1 MRYVLLWVVLFST
14 YGFTAKGSEETSNPE
29 LIVAPE
35 QTAGAAELAVRGQ
48 SLADG
53 VVYAEINY
61 QLPVSLVA
69 GGSIVL
75 RQQWTEVRRL
85 QIETPAST
93 NFVRVVTDEPSAAL
107 LLARDVEVVGIAG
120 EPGYQA
126 SAIAFDVTSGVLQ
139 AGTILRFV
147 VDRLQ
152 LPKTAMAHYEIPL
165 YLKNNQEA
173 SLTRVPS
180 NTIQIRPGD
189 FSQLR
194 LYSSSVA
201 TPGEIVDLWVRLE
214 DEYGNIAQAQNLSL
228 DLLVN
233 GVFTERLDV
242 VTSVQKIDGIS
253 FQAAGTYQL
262 ELRTGG
268 GGISATS
275 NPVLVSN
282 KPYRI
287 IWADLG
293 VPTEMLAGVHSGEEL
308 ARTAM
313 GRYDL
318 TLPADH
324 EALDDTSVVSHWQ
337 SLAAGGASLVLS
349 KSDAASFTIAKPEQ
363 PTDLRRMVPG
373 NLQLVEIVSG
383 GSVYDWFGN
392 RAAMMGFRVGFT
404 GSNHSHQYP
413 GRFQEV
419 NTAIWLT
426 EGQHWF
432 DAMSN
437 HQTYVSVGSKIV
449 LAVSPMNLGLEPIRN
464 LVLQIAAASPIVS
477 VEVFKNGSLFKTR
490 RQPDTGGSRF
500 RLVVES
506 SSEPF
511 SRLMSRPRNAREW
524 VGYVVA
530 QGARIT
536 VDRVGQ
542 YWQVKPG
549 RESRR
554 VDFLTRTHGL
564 EEFLEFELTSAN
576 ADTVIEIGIAPGY
589 EDVAWI
595 PKDRLP
601 KPTSGQ
607 KFLIPIDE
615 AIQGGTRT
623 FEVEGYRDSVR
634 IEPGLVPFESS
645 MRYEFDD
652 PSTPQLGDYYYFRVR
667 LEDGGFA
674 YTSPIYVGDFE

>member
-1 MRYVLLWVVLFST
+1 M
-14 YGFTAKGSEETSNPE
+14 
-29 LIVAPE
+29 
-35 QTAGAAELAVRGQ
+35 AVRGQ
-48 SLADG
+48 SLANG

-75 RQQWTEVRRL
+75 RQQWMEVRRL
-85 QIETPAST
+85 QIETPTST
-93 NFVRVVTDEPSAAL
+93 NFVRLVTDEPSTAQ

-120 EPGYQA
+120 EAGYQA

-152 LPKTAMAHYEIPL
+152 LPKAATTHYEIPL

-173 SLTRVPS
+173 SLTRVPG

-201 TPGEIVDLWVRLE
+201 TPGELVDLWVRLE

-242 VTSVQKIDGIS
+242 VTPVQKIDGIS

-268 GGISATS
+268 GGISAIS
-275 NPVLVSN
+275 NPVLVSD
-282 KPYRI
+282 KPYSI

-293 VPTEMLAGVHSGEEL
+293 VPAELLPGPHAGEEL
-308 ARTAM
+308 TRNAI

-318 TLPADH
+318 TLPTNH
-324 EALDDTSVVSHWQ
+324 EILDDTSVKSHWQ
-337 SLAAGGASLVLS
+337 SLAAGGASLMLS
-349 KSDAASFTIAKPEQ
+349 KRDTASFTIAKPEQ

-373 NLQLVEIVSG
+373 NLQLIEIISG

-404 GSNHSHQYP
+404 GSNYGHQYP
-413 GRFQEV
+413 GQYREV

-432 DAMSN
+432 DAMSK

-449 LAVSPMNLGLEPIRN
+449 LAVSPMNLGLEPTRN
-464 LVLQIAAASPIVS
+464 LALQIAAASPILS

-490 RQPDTGGSRF
+490 RQLDTGGSRF
-500 RLVVES
+500 RLVVDS
-506 SSEPF
+506 SSKPF

-524 VGYVVA
+524 VGYILA
-530 QGARIT
+530 QGAGVT

-542 YWQVKPG
+542 YWQIKPG

-564 EEFLEFELTSAN
+564 DEFLEFELTSVN
-576 ADTVIEIGIAPGY
+576 ADTVIEIGIASGY

-601 KPTSGQ
+601 KPTPGQ

-634 IEPGLVPFESS
+634 IEPALVPFETS

-652 PSTPQLGDYYYFRVR
+652 PSTPQIGDYYYFRVR
-667 LEDGGFA
+667 LQDGGFA

>member
-1 MRYVLLWVVLFST
+1 MLKQYYLIGWLALLALPIRAEISDVELRAV
-14 YGFTAKGSEETSNPE
+14 PE
-29 LIVAPE
+29 P
-35 QTAGAAELAVRGQ
+35 TAGAAELTVRGQ
-48 SLADG
+48 TVADG
-53 VVYAEINY
+53 VVSAEITY
-61 QLPVSLVA
+61 QLPVSLLA

-75 RQQWTEVRRL
+75 RQQWPEARRL
-85 QIETPAST
+85 QIKTPTAT
-93 NFVRVVTDEPSAAL
+93 NFVRLVTDDRSAAQ
-107 LLARDVEVVGIAG
+107 LLARDVEVVAITG
-120 EPGYQA
+120 EPGYEP
-126 SAIAFDVTSGVLQ
+126 SSIAFDVTSGVLP

-147 VDRLQ
+147 IDRLQ
-152 LPKTAMAHYEIPL
+152 LPTIATTHFELPL
-165 YLKNNQEA
+165 YLKHNQEA
-173 SLTRVPS
+173 SLTRVAS
-180 NTIQIRPGD
+180 NTIEIRPGD
-189 FSQLR
+189 FSQLS
-194 LYSSSVA
+194 LYSSSIA
-201 TPGEIVDLWVRLE
+201 TPGELVDLWVRLE
-214 DEYGNIAQAQNLSL
+214 DEHGNIAQAQNLSL

-242 VTSVQKIDGIS
+242 VAPVQKIDGIS

-268 GGISATS
+268 GGISAIS
-275 NPVLVSN
+275 NPVLVSD
-282 KPYRI
+282 KPYSI

-293 VPTEMLAGVHSGEEL
+293 VPAELLPGPHAGEEL
-308 ARTAM
+308 TRNAI

-318 TLPADH
+318 TLPTNH
-324 EALDDTSVVSHWQ
+324 EILDDTSVKSHWQ
-337 SLAAGGASLVLS
+337 SLAAGGASLMLS
-349 KSDAASFTIAKPEQ
+349 KRDTASFTIAKPEQ

-373 NLQLVEIVSG
+373 NLQLIEIISG

-404 GSNHSHQYP
+404 GSNYGHQYP
-413 GRFQEV
+413 GQYREV

-432 DAMSN
+432 DAMSK

-464 LVLQIAAASPIVS
+464 LALQIAAASPILS

-490 RQPDTGGSRF
+490 RQLDTGGSRF
-500 RLVVES
+500 RLVVDS
-506 SSEPF
+506 SSKPF

-524 VGYVVA
+524 VGYILA
-530 QGARIT
+530 QGAGVT

-542 YWQVKPG
+542 YWQIKPG

-564 EEFLEFELTSAN
+564 DEFLEFELTSVN
-576 ADTVIEIGIAPGY
+576 ADTVIEIGIASGY

-601 KPTSGQ
+601 KPTPGQ

-615 AIQGGTRT
+615 AIRGGTRT

-634 IEPGLVPFESS
+634 IEPALVPFETS

-652 PSTPQLGDYYYFRVR
+652 PSTPQIGDYYYFRVR
-667 LEDGGFA
+667 LQDGGFA

>member
-1 MRYVLLWVVLFST
+1 MLKQYYLIGWLVLLALPIR
-14 YGFTAKGSEETSNPE
+14 AETSDVELRAVPE
-29 LIVAPE
+29 S
-35 QTAGAAELAVRGQ
+35 TAGAAELTVRGQ
-48 SLADG
+48 SVANG
-53 VVYAEINY
+53 VVYAEITY
-61 QLPVSLVA
+61 QLPESLLA

-75 RQQWTEVRRL
+75 RQQWPEARRL
-85 QIETPAST
+85 QIKTPAAT
-93 NFVRVVTDEPSAAL
+93 NFVRLVTDDRSAAQ
-107 LLARDVEVVGIAG
+107 LLARDVEVVAITG
-120 EPGYQA
+120 EPGYEP
-126 SAIAFDVTSGVLQ
+126 SSIAFDVTSGVLP

-147 VDRLQ
+147 IDRLQ
-152 LPKTAMAHYEIPL
+152 LPTIATTHFELPL
-165 YLKNNQEA
+165 YLKHNQEA
-173 SLTRVPS
+173 SLTRVAS
-180 NTIQIRPGD
+180 NTIEIRPGD
-189 FSQLR
+189 FSQLS
-194 LYSSSVA
+194 LYSSSIA
-201 TPGEIVDLWVRLE
+201 TPGELVDLWVRLE
-214 DEYGNIAQAQNLSL
+214 DEHGNIAQAQNLSL

-242 VTSVQKIDGIS
+242 VAPVQKIDGIS

-268 GGISATS
+268 GGISAIS
-275 NPVLVSN
+275 NPVLVSD
-282 KPYRI
+282 KPYSI

-293 VPTEMLAGVHSGEEL
+293 VPAELLPGPHAGEEL
-308 ARTAM
+308 TRNAV

-318 TLPADH
+318 TLPTNH
-324 EALDDTSVVSHWQ
+324 EILDDTSVKSHWQ
-337 SLAAGGASLVLS
+337 SLAAGGASLMLS
-349 KSDAASFTIAKPEQ
+349 KRDTASFTIAKPEQ

-373 NLQLVEIVSG
+373 NLQLIEIISG

-404 GSNHSHQYP
+404 GSNYGHQYP
-413 GRFQEV
+413 GQYREV

-432 DAMSN
+432 DAMSK

-464 LVLQIAAASPIVS
+464 LALQIAAASPILS

-490 RQPDTGGSRF
+490 RQLDTGGSRF
-500 RLVVES
+500 RLVVDS
-506 SSEPF
+506 SSKPF

-524 VGYVVA
+524 VGYILA
-530 QGARIT
+530 QGAGVT

-542 YWQVKPG
+542 YWQIKPG

-564 EEFLEFELTSAN
+564 DEFLEFELTSVN
-576 ADTVIEIGIAPGY
+576 ADTVIEIGIASGY

-601 KPTSGQ
+601 KPTPGQ

-634 IEPGLVPFESS
+634 IEPALVPFETS

-652 PSTPQLGDYYYFRVR
+652 PSTPQIGDYYYFRVR
-667 LEDGGFA
+667 LQDGGFA

>member
-1 MRYVLLWVVLFST
+1 MLKQYYLIGWLVLLALPIR
-14 YGFTAKGSEETSNPE
+14 AETSDVELRAVPE
-29 LIVAPE
+29 S
-35 QTAGAAELAVRGQ
+35 TAGAAELTVRGQ
-48 SLADG
+48 SVANG
-53 VVYAEINY
+53 VVYAEITY
-61 QLPVSLVA
+61 QLPESLLA

-75 RQQWTEVRRL
+75 RQQWPEARRL
-85 QIETPAST
+85 QIKTPAAT
-93 NFVRVVTDEPSAAL
+93 NFVRLVTDDRSAAQ
-107 LLARDVEVVGIAG
+107 LLARDVEVVAITG
-120 EPGYQA
+120 EPGYEP
-126 SAIAFDVTSGVLQ
+126 SSIAFDVTSGVLP

-147 VDRLQ
+147 IDRLQ
-152 LPKTAMAHYEIPL
+152 LPTIATTHFELPL
-165 YLKNNQEA
+165 YLKHNQEA
-173 SLTRVPS
+173 SLTRVAS
-180 NTIQIRPGD
+180 NTIEIRPGD
-189 FSQLR
+189 FSQLS
-194 LYSSSVA
+194 LYSSSIA
-201 TPGEIVDLWVRLE
+201 TPGELVDLWVRLE
-214 DEYGNIAQAQNLSL
+214 DEHGNIAQAQNLSL

-242 VTSVQKIDGIS
+242 VAPVQKIDGIS

-268 GGISATS
+268 GGISAIS
-275 NPVLVSN
+275 NPVLVSD
-282 KPYRI
+282 KPYSI

-293 VPTEMLAGVHSGEEL
+293 VPAELLPGPHAGEEL
-308 ARTAM
+308 TRNAI

-318 TLPADH
+318 TLPTNH
-324 EALDDTSVVSHWQ
+324 EILDDTSVKSHWQ
-337 SLAAGGASLVLS
+337 SLAAGGASLMLS
-349 KSDAASFTIAKPEQ
+349 KRDTASFTIAKPEQ

-373 NLQLVEIVSG
+373 NLQLIEIISG

-404 GSNHSHQYP
+404 GSNYGHQYP
-413 GRFQEV
+413 GQYREV

-432 DAMSN
+432 DAMSK

-449 LAVSPMNLGLEPIRN
+449 LAVSPMNLGLEPTRN
-464 LVLQIAAASPIVS
+464 LALQIAAASPILS

-490 RQPDTGGSRF
+490 RQLDTGGSRF
-500 RLVVES
+500 RLVVDS
-506 SSEPF
+506 SSKPF

-524 VGYVVA
+524 VGYILA
-530 QGARIT
+530 QGAGVT

-542 YWQVKPG
+542 YWQIKPG

-564 EEFLEFELTSAN
+564 DEFLEFELTSVN
-576 ADTVIEIGIAPGY
+576 ADTVIEIGIASGY

-601 KPTSGQ
+601 KPTPGQ

-634 IEPGLVPFESS
+634 IEPALVPFETS

-652 PSTPQLGDYYYFRVR
+652 PSTPQIGDYYYFRVR
-667 LEDGGFA
+667 LQDGGFA

>member
-1 MRYVLLWVVLFST
+1 MLKQYYLIGWLVLLALPIR
-14 YGFTAKGSEETSNPE
+14 AETSDVELRAVPE
-29 LIVAPE
+29 S
-35 QTAGAAELAVRGQ
+35 TAGAAELTVRGQ
-48 SLADG
+48 SVANG
-53 VVYAEINY
+53 VVYAEITY
-61 QLPVSLVA
+61 QLPESLLA

-75 RQQWTEVRRL
+75 RQQWPEARRL
-85 QIETPAST
+85 QIKTPAAT
-93 NFVRVVTDEPSAAL
+93 NFVRLVTDDRSAAQ
-107 LLARDVEVVGIAG
+107 LLARDVEVVAITG
-120 EPGYQA
+120 EPGYEP
-126 SAIAFDVTSGVLQ
+126 SSIAFDVTSGVLP

-147 VDRLQ
+147 IDRLQ
-152 LPKTAMAHYEIPL
+152 LPTIATSHFELPL
-165 YLKNNQEA
+165 YLKHNQEA
-173 SLTRVPS
+173 SLTRVAS
-180 NTIQIRPGD
+180 NTIEIRPGD
-189 FSQLR
+189 FSQLS
-194 LYSSSVA
+194 LYSSSIA
-201 TPGEIVDLWVRLE
+201 TPGELVDLWVRLE
-214 DEYGNIAQAQNLSL
+214 DEHGNIAQAQNLSL

-242 VTSVQKIDGIS
+242 VAPVQKIDGIS

-268 GGISATS
+268 GGISAIS
-275 NPVLVSN
+275 NPVLVSD
-282 KPYRI
+282 KPYSI

-293 VPTEMLAGVHSGEEL
+293 VPAELLPGPHAGEEL
-308 ARTAM
+308 TRNAI

-318 TLPADH
+318 TLPTNH
-324 EALDDTSVVSHWQ
+324 EILDDTSVKSHWQ
-337 SLAAGGASLVLS
+337 SLAAGGASLMLS
-349 KSDAASFTIAKPEQ
+349 KRDTASFTIAKPEQ

-373 NLQLVEIVSG
+373 NLQLIEIISG

-404 GSNHSHQYP
+404 GSNYGHQYP
-413 GRFQEV
+413 GQYREV

-432 DAMSN
+432 DAMSK

-449 LAVSPMNLGLEPIRN
+449 LAVSPMNLGLEPTRN
-464 LVLQIAAASPIVS
+464 LALQIAAASPILS

-490 RQPDTGGSRF
+490 RQLDTGGSRF
-500 RLVVES
+500 RLVVDS
-506 SSEPF
+506 SSKPF

-524 VGYVVA
+524 VGYILA
-530 QGARIT
+530 QGAGVT

-542 YWQVKPG
+542 YWQIKPG

-564 EEFLEFELTSAN
+564 DEFLEFELTSVN
-576 ADTVIEIGIAPGY
+576 ADTVIEIGIASGY

-601 KPTSGQ
+601 KPTPGQ

-634 IEPGLVPFESS
+634 IEPALVPFETS

-652 PSTPQLGDYYYFRVR
+652 PSTPQIGDYYYFRVR
-667 LEDGGFA
+667 LQDGGFA

>member
-1 MRYVLLWVVLFST
+1 MLKQYYLIGWLVLLALPIR
-14 YGFTAKGSEETSNPE
+14 AETSDVELRAVPE
-29 LIVAPE
+29 S
-35 QTAGAAELAVRGQ
+35 TAGAAELTVRGQ
-48 SLADG
+48 SVANG
-53 VVYAEINY
+53 VVYAEITY
-61 QLPVSLVA
+61 QLPESLLA

-75 RQQWTEVRRL
+75 RQQWPEARRL
-85 QIETPAST
+85 QIKTPAAT
-93 NFVRVVTDEPSAAL
+93 NFVRLVTDDRSAAQ
-107 LLARDVEVVGIAG
+107 LLARDVEVVAITG
-120 EPGYQA
+120 EPGYEP
-126 SAIAFDVTSGVLQ
+126 SSIAFDVTSGVLP

-147 VDRLQ
+147 IDRLQ
-152 LPKTAMAHYEIPL
+152 LPTIATTHFELPL

-173 SLTRVPS
+173 SLTRVAS
-180 NTIQIRPGD
+180 NTIEIRPGD
-189 FSQLR
+189 FSQLS
-194 LYSSSVA
+194 LYSSSIA
-201 TPGEIVDLWVRLE
+201 TPGELVDLWVRLE
-214 DEYGNIAQAQNLSL
+214 DEHGNIAQAQNLSL

-242 VTSVQKIDGIS
+242 VAPVQKIDGIS

-268 GGISATS
+268 GGISAIS
-275 NPVLVSN
+275 NPVLVSD
-282 KPYRI
+282 KPYSI

-293 VPTEMLAGVHSGEEL
+293 VPAELLPGPHAGEEL
-308 ARTAM
+308 TRNAI

-318 TLPADH
+318 TLPTNH
-324 EALDDTSVVSHWQ
+324 EILDDTSVKSHWQ
-337 SLAAGGASLVLS
+337 SLAAGGASLMLS
-349 KSDAASFTIAKPEQ
+349 KRDTASFTIAKPEQ

-373 NLQLVEIVSG
+373 NLQLIEIISG

-404 GSNHSHQYP
+404 GSNYGHQYP
-413 GRFQEV
+413 GQYREV

-432 DAMSN
+432 DAMSK

-449 LAVSPMNLGLEPIRN
+449 LAVSPMNLGLEPTRN
-464 LVLQIAAASPIVS
+464 LALQIAAASPILS

-490 RQPDTGGSRF
+490 RQLDTGGSRF
-500 RLVVES
+500 RLVVDS
-506 SSEPF
+506 SSKPF

-524 VGYVVA
+524 VGYILA
-530 QGARIT
+530 QGAGVT

-542 YWQVKPG
+542 YWQIKPG

-564 EEFLEFELTSAN
+564 DEFLEFELTSVN
-576 ADTVIEIGIAPGY
+576 ADTVIEIGIASGY

-601 KPTSGQ
+601 KPTPGQ

-634 IEPGLVPFESS
+634 IEPALVPFETS

-652 PSTPQLGDYYYFRVR
+652 PSTPQIGDYYYFRVR
-667 LEDGGFA
+667 LQDGGFA

>member
-1 MRYVLLWVVLFST
+1 MLKQYYLIGWLALLALPIRAEISDVELRAV
-14 YGFTAKGSEETSNPE
+14 PE
-29 LIVAPE
+29 P
-35 QTAGAAELAVRGQ
+35 TAGAAELTVRGQ
-48 SLADG
+48 TVADG
-53 VVYAEINY
+53 VVSAEITY
-61 QLPVSLVA
+61 QLPVSLLA

-75 RQQWTEVRRL
+75 RQQWPEARRL
-85 QIETPAST
+85 QIKTPTAT
-93 NFVRVVTDEPSAAL
+93 NFVRLVTDDRSAAQ
-107 LLARDVEVVGIAG
+107 LLARDVEVVAITG
-120 EPGYQA
+120 EPGYEP
-126 SAIAFDVTSGVLQ
+126 SSIAFDVTSGVLP

-147 VDRLQ
+147 IDRLQ
-152 LPKTAMAHYEIPL
+152 LPTIATTHYELPL
-165 YLKNNQEA
+165 YLKNHQEA
-173 SLTRVPS
+173 SLTRVSS
-180 NTIQIRPGD
+180 NTIEIRPGD
-189 FSQLR
+189 FSQLS
-194 LYSSSVA
+194 LYSSSIA
-201 TPGEIVDLWVRLE
+201 TPGELVDLWVRLE
-214 DEYGNIAQAQNLSL
+214 DEHGNIAQAQNLSL

-233 GVFTERLDV
+233 GVFTKRLDV
-242 VTSVQKIDGIS
+242 VAPVQKIDGIS

-268 GGISATS
+268 GGISAIS
-275 NPVLVSN
+275 NPVLVSD
-282 KPYRI
+282 KPYSI

-293 VPTEMLAGVHSGEEL
+293 VPAELLPGPHAGEEL
-308 ARTAM
+308 TRNAI

-318 TLPADH
+318 TLPTNH
-324 EALDDTSVVSHWQ
+324 EILDDTSVKSHWQ
-337 SLAAGGASLVLS
+337 SLAAGGASLMLS
-349 KSDAASFTIAKPEQ
+349 KRDTASFTIAKPEQ

-373 NLQLVEIVSG
+373 NLQLIEIISG

-404 GSNHSHQYP
+404 GSNYGHQYP
-413 GRFQEV
+413 GQYREV

-432 DAMSN
+432 DAMSK

-449 LAVSPMNLGLEPIRN
+449 LAVSPMNLGLEPTRN
-464 LVLQIAAASPIVS
+464 LALQIAAASPILS

-490 RQPDTGGSRF
+490 RQLDTGGSRF
-500 RLVVES
+500 RLVVDS
-506 SSEPF
+506 SSKPF

-524 VGYVVA
+524 VGYILA
-530 QGARIT
+530 QGAGVT

-542 YWQVKPG
+542 YWQIKPG

-564 EEFLEFELTSAN
+564 DEFLEFELTSVN
-576 ADTVIEIGIAPGY
+576 ADTVIEIGIASGY

-601 KPTSGQ
+601 KPTPGQ

-634 IEPGLVPFESS
+634 IEPALVPFETS

-652 PSTPQLGDYYYFRVR
+652 PSTPQIGDYYYFRVR
-667 LEDGGFA
+667 LQDGGFA

>member
-1 MRYVLLWVVLFST
+1 MLKQYYLIGWLVLLALPIR
-14 YGFTAKGSEETSNPE
+14 AETSDVELRAVPE
-29 LIVAPE
+29 S
-35 QTAGAAELAVRGQ
+35 TAGAAELTVRGQ
-48 SLADG
+48 SVANG
-53 VVYAEINY
+53 VVYAEITY
-61 QLPVSLVA
+61 QLPESLLA

-75 RQQWTEVRRL
+75 RQQWPEARRL
-85 QIETPAST
+85 QIKTPAAT
-93 NFVRVVTDEPSAAL
+93 NFVRLVTDDRSAAQ
-107 LLARDVEVVGIAG
+107 LLARDVEVVAITG
-120 EPGYQA
+120 EPGYEP
-126 SAIAFDVTSGVLQ
+126 SSIAFDVTSGVLP

-147 VDRLQ
+147 IDRLQ
-152 LPKTAMAHYEIPL
+152 LPTIATTHFELPL
-165 YLKNNQEA
+165 YLKHNQEA
-173 SLTRVPS
+173 SLTRVAS
-180 NTIQIRPGD
+180 NTIEIRPGD
-189 FSQLR
+189 FSQLS
-194 LYSSSVA
+194 LYSSSIA
-201 TPGEIVDLWVRLE
+201 TPGELVDLWVRLE
-214 DEYGNIAQAQNLSL
+214 DEHGNIAQAQNLSL

-242 VTSVQKIDGIS
+242 VAPVQKIDGIS

-268 GGISATS
+268 GGISAIS
-275 NPVLVSN
+275 NPVLVSD
-282 KPYRI
+282 KPYSI

-293 VPTEMLAGVHSGEEL
+293 VPAELLPGPHAGEEL
-308 ARTAM
+308 TRNAI

-318 TLPADH
+318 TLPTNH
-324 EALDDTSVVSHWQ
+324 EILDDTSVKSHWQ
-337 SLAAGGASLVLS
+337 SLAAGGASLMLS
-349 KSDAASFTIAKPEQ
+349 KRDTASFTIAKPEQ

-373 NLQLVEIVSG
+373 NLQLIEIISG

-404 GSNHSHQYP
+404 GSNYGHQYP
-413 GRFQEV
+413 GQYREV

-432 DAMSN
+432 DAMSK

-464 LVLQIAAASPIVS
+464 LALQIAAASPILS

-490 RQPDTGGSRF
+490 RQLDTGGSRF
-500 RLVVES
+500 RLVVDS
-506 SSEPF
+506 SSKPF

-524 VGYVVA
+524 VGYIVA
-530 QGARIT
+530 QGAGVT

-542 YWQVKPG
+542 YWQIKPG

-564 EEFLEFELTSAN
+564 DEFLEFELTSVN
-576 ADTVIEIGIAPGY
+576 ADTVIEIGIASGY

-601 KPTSGQ
+601 KPTPGQ

-634 IEPGLVPFESS
+634 IEPALVPFETS

-652 PSTPQLGDYYYFRVR
+652 PSTPQIGDYYYFRVR
-667 LEDGGFA
+667 LQDGGFA

>member
-1 MRYVLLWVVLFST
+1 MLKQYYLIGWLALLALPIRAEISDVELRAV
-14 YGFTAKGSEETSNPE
+14 PE
-29 LIVAPE
+29 P
-35 QTAGAAELAVRGQ
+35 TAGAAELTVRGQ
-48 SLADG
+48 TVADG
-53 VVYAEINY
+53 VVSAEITY
-61 QLPVSLVA
+61 QLPVSLLA

-75 RQQWTEVRRL
+75 RQQWPEARRL
-85 QIETPAST
+85 QIKTPTAT
-93 NFVRVVTDEPSAAL
+93 NFVRLVTDDRSAAQ
-107 LLARDVEVVGIAG
+107 LLARDVEVVAITG
-120 EPGYQA
+120 EPGYEP
-126 SAIAFDVTSGVLQ
+126 SSIAFDVTSGVLP

-147 VDRLQ
+147 IDRLQ
-152 LPKTAMAHYEIPL
+152 LPTIATTHYELPL
-165 YLKNNQEA
+165 YLKNHQEA
-173 SLTRVPS
+173 SLTRVSS
-180 NTIQIRPGD
+180 NTIEIRPGD
-189 FSQLR
+189 FSQLS
-194 LYSSSVA
+194 LYSSSIA
-201 TPGEIVDLWVRLE
+201 TPGELVDLWVRLE
-214 DEYGNIAQAQNLSL
+214 DEHGNIAQAQNLSL

-233 GVFTERLDV
+233 GVFTKRLDV
-242 VTSVQKIDGIS
+242 VAPVQKIDGIS

-268 GGISATS
+268 GGISAIS
-275 NPVLVSN
+275 NPVLVSD
-282 KPYRI
+282 KPYSI

-293 VPTEMLAGVHSGEEL
+293 VPAELLPGPHAGEEL
-308 ARTAM
+308 TRNAI

-318 TLPADH
+318 TLPTNH
-324 EALDDTSVVSHWQ
+324 EILDDTSVKSHWQ
-337 SLAAGGASLVLS
+337 SLAAGGASLMLS
-349 KSDAASFTIAKPEQ
+349 KRDTASFTIAKPEQ

-373 NLQLVEIVSG
+373 NLQLIEIISG

-404 GSNHSHQYP
+404 GSNYGHQYP
-413 GRFQEV
+413 GQYREV

-432 DAMSN
+432 DAMSK

-449 LAVSPMNLGLEPIRN
+449 LAVSPMNLGLEPTRN
-464 LVLQIAAASPIVS
+464 LALQIAAASPILS
-477 VEVFKNGSLFKTR
+477 VEVFKNGNLFKTR
-490 RQPDTGGSRF
+490 RQLDTGGSRF
-500 RLVVES
+500 RLVVDS
-506 SSEPF
+506 SSKPF

-524 VGYVVA
+524 VGYILA
-530 QGARIT
+530 QGAGVT

-542 YWQVKPG
+542 YWQIKPG

-564 EEFLEFELTSAN
+564 DEFLEFELTSVN
-576 ADTVIEIGIAPGY
+576 ADTVIEIGIASGY

-601 KPTSGQ
+601 KPTPGQ

-634 IEPGLVPFESS
+634 IEPALVPFETS

-652 PSTPQLGDYYYFRVR
+652 PSTPQIGDYYYFRVR
-667 LEDGGFA
+667 VQDGGFA

>member
-1 MRYVLLWVVLFST
+1 MLKQYYLIGWLVLLALPIR
-14 YGFTAKGSEETSNPE
+14 AETSDVELRAVPE
-29 LIVAPE
+29 S
-35 QTAGAAELAVRGQ
+35 TAGAAELTVRGQ
-48 SLADG
+48 SVANG
-53 VVYAEINY
+53 VVYAEITY
-61 QLPVSLVA
+61 QLPESLLA

-75 RQQWTEVRRL
+75 RQQWPEARRL
-85 QIETPAST
+85 QIKTPAAT
-93 NFVRVVTDEPSAAL
+93 NFVRLVTDDRSAAQ
-107 LLARDVEVVGIAG
+107 LLARDVEVVAITG
-120 EPGYQA
+120 EPGYEP
-126 SAIAFDVTSGVLQ
+126 SSIAFDVTSGVLP

-147 VDRLQ
+147 IDRLQ
-152 LPKTAMAHYEIPL
+152 LPTIATTHFELPL
-165 YLKNNQEA
+165 YLKHNQEA
-173 SLTRVPS
+173 SLTRVAS
-180 NTIQIRPGD
+180 NTIEIRPGD
-189 FSQLR
+189 FSQLS
-194 LYSSSVA
+194 LYSSSIA
-201 TPGEIVDLWVRLE
+201 TPGELVDLWVRLE
-214 DEYGNIAQAQNLSL
+214 DEHGNIAQAQNLSL

-242 VTSVQKIDGIS
+242 VAPVQKIDGIS

-268 GGISATS
+268 GGISAIS
-275 NPVLVSN
+275 NPVLVSD
-282 KPYRI
+282 KPYSI

-293 VPTEMLAGVHSGEEL
+293 VPAELLPGPHAGEEL
-308 ARTAM
+308 TRNAI

-318 TLPADH
+318 TLPTNH
-324 EALDDTSVVSHWQ
+324 EILDDTSVKSHWQ
-337 SLAAGGASLVLS
+337 SLAAGGASLMLS
-349 KSDAASFTIAKPEQ
+349 KRDTASFTIAKPEQ

-373 NLQLVEIVSG
+373 NLQLIEIISG

-404 GSNHSHQYP
+404 GSNYGHQYP
-413 GRFQEV
+413 GQYREV

-432 DAMSN
+432 DAMSK

-449 LAVSPMNLGLEPIRN
+449 LAVSPMNLGLEPTRN
-464 LVLQIAAASPIVS
+464 LALQIAAASPILS

-490 RQPDTGGSRF
+490 RQLDTGGSRF
-500 RLVVES
+500 RLVVDS
-506 SSEPF
+506 SSKPF

-524 VGYVVA
+524 VGYIVA
-530 QGARIT
+530 QGAGVT

-542 YWQVKPG
+542 YWQIKPG

-564 EEFLEFELTSAN
+564 DEFLEFELTSVN
-576 ADTVIEIGIAPGY
+576 ADTVIEIGIASGY

-601 KPTSGQ
+601 KPTPGQ

-634 IEPGLVPFESS
+634 IEPALVPFETS

-652 PSTPQLGDYYYFRVR
+652 PSTPQIGDYYYFRVR
-667 LEDGGFA
+667 LQDGGFA